1 MDENGYCTVK
11 NGLIKS
17 RGLYILNKKPHETS
31 ISDICRKAVQSIPA
45 FISLPTHDNVSFG
58 QKAYYDWADGLLNDE
73 NMGNLNDDP
82 YKGFLWRGH
91 NAPWIN
97 ALTCECHMR
106 FFYDRI
112 AEQSGLSEA
121 GKVKEI
127 YTKIY
132 ENLPEIQRIHG
143 GDFFATIGEISKPEV
158 RKELAI
164 VLRRMGDLHK
174 GLLELFA

>member
-1 MDENGYCTVK
+1 M
-11 NGLIKS
+11 
-17 RGLYILNKKPHETS
+17 
-31 ISDICRKAVQSIPA
+31 SIPA
-45 FISLPTHDNVSFG
+45 YISLPPYDEISFG
-58 QKAYYDWADGLLNDE
+58 QKAYYAWADALLNND
-73 NMGNLNDDP
+73 NMNNLNDDP

-112 AEQSGLSEA
+112 AEQSKLPGVF
-121 GKVKEI
+121 KVKEI

-143 GDFFATIGEISKPEV
+143 GEFFAAVSVISK
-158 RKELAI
+158 RKTREELAA
-164 VLRRMGDLHK
+164 VLRRMGELHNELFE
-174 GLLELFA
+174 LLEDGSQIK